1 MTVDELLLKKQVA
14 DLVDHQF
21 FKKQEFEAA
30 ESYSDLPMS
39 VKYRVQALRKLQL
52 EEVVC
57 KTDFEKQLQKL
68 TEKYHNNLAQ
78 NFSKRSKIINGFYEP
93 TNSELLNSVT
103 EDQNYKP
110 SNTISGIPN
119 FWLNVLKNTELVSVW
134 IEPHDEPVL
143 QKLKDVRIVFPDSQ
157 IPQAGEAGE
166 SNTDTS
172 KFVIE
177 FEFSKNEFFRND
189 VLTKTYTLQLAPSK
203 DNSPLQYYGVDVINA
218 EGSKIEWTSADVNLT
233 TKFVSKKQKN
243 AKTGKTRVVKK
254 AEKQES
260 FFNFFSPP
268 QRPNPETVVDD
279 EEGMNLLE
287 EIEIDETL
295 GLCFRDKVVPYA
307 TLIFTEEYE
316 DSDEED
322 SEEETNDEDDE
333 FNSQSEESN
342 DDENTE
348 NAEQPECKQQ

>member
-1 MTVDELLLKKQVA
+1 
-14 DLVDHQF
+14 
-21 FKKQEFEAA
+21 
-30 ESYSDLPMS
+30 MS

-57 KTDFEKQLQKL
+57 KTEFEKQLQKL
-68 TEKYHNNLAQ
+68 TENYHKSLDQ
-78 NFSKRSKIINGFYEP
+78 NFSKRSKIVNGSYEP
-93 TNSELLNSVT
+93 SSSELLNSVT
-103 EDQNYKP
+103 DDQNYKP

-134 IEPHDEPVL
+134 IEPHDEPLL
-143 QKLKDVRIVFPDSQ
+143 QKLKDIRIVFPDSEF
-157 IPQAGEAGE
+157 PCAGEAGE
-166 SNTDTS
+166 VNKDTS

-177 FEFSKNEFFRND
+177 FEFAKNEFFHND
-189 VLTKTYTLQLAPSK
+189 VLTKMYTLQLAPSR
-203 DNSPLQYYGVDVINA
+203 NTSPLQYYGVDIINA
-218 EGSKIEWTSADVNLT
+218 EGSKIEWKSAEVNLT

-243 AKTGKTRVVKK
+243 AKTGKTRVVKRP
-254 AEKQES
+254 EKQES

-279 EEGMNLLE
+279 EEGLSLLE
-287 EIEIDETL
+287 EIEIDETV

-322 SEEETNDEDDE
+322 SEEETDEDDE
-333 FNSQSEESN
+333 EFNSESGES
-342 DDENTE
+342 DDDGNTE
-348 NAEQPECKQQ
+348 NVENPECKQQ